1 MPDNSESVASRV
13 PVITLDGPSGS
24 GKGTISQ
31 RLAQQLGW
39 HYLDSGA
46 LYRLLAC
53 AATRDSVALDDVD
66 GLVTLAGRIHGE
78 FRFSDAGEE
87 CVLLDG
93 APVTAELRTEQTGN
107 AASQIAALPPVRAA
121 LLAWQRRYRQ
131 PPGLVADGRDMG
143 TVVFPDA
150 ALKIFLTASPGE
162 RASRRYKQLKYKGK
176 EVSLEAVVADVKARD
191 ERDRSRAVSPLVP
204 AADALLLDNSAQGIE
219 ETVARVL
226 AHVHS
231 II

>member
-1 MPDNSESVASRV
+1 MPDNSESVASRI

-53 AATRDSVALDDVD
+53 AASRDGVALDDVD
-66 GLVTLAGRIHGE
+66 GLVALAGRIHGE

-93 APVTAELRTEQTGN
+93 APVTAELRTEQAGN
-107 AASQIAALPPVRAA
+107 AASRIAALPPVRAA
-121 LLAWQRRYRQ
+121 LLAWQRRYRR

-150 ALKIFLTASPGE
+150 ELKIFLTASPGE
-162 RASRRYKQLKYKGK
+162 RAHRRYKQLKDKGK
-176 EVSLEAVVADVKARD
+176 EVSLQTITADVKARD
-191 ERDRSRAVSPLVP
+191 ERDRSRAVSPLAP
-204 AADALLLDNSAQGIE
+204 AADAHLLDNSTLDIE

-226 AHVHS
+226 AHAHS

>member
-13 PVITLDGPSGS
+13 PVIALDGPSGS
-24 GKGTISQ
+24 GKGTISR

-53 AATRDSVALDDVD
+53 AATRDSVAFDDVD
-66 GLVTLAGRIHGE
+66 GLVALAGRIHGE
-78 FRFSDAGEE
+78 FRFSDTGEE

-93 APVTAELRTEQTGN
+93 APVTAELRTEQAGD

-150 ALKIFLTASPGE
+150 ALKIFLTASPAE
-162 RASRRYKQLKYKGK
+162 RANRRYKQLKDKGI
-176 EVSLEAVVADVKARD
+176 EVSLEAIIADVKGRD
-191 ERDRSRAVSPLVP
+191 ERDRSRAISPLVP
-204 AADALLLDNSAQGIE
+204 AADARLLDNSALDIE

-226 AHVHS
+226 THAHS

>member
-1 MPDNSESVASRV
+1 MKI
-13 PVITLDGPSGS
+13 PVITIDGPSGS

-31 RLAQQLGW
+31 RLARQLGW

-53 AATRDSVALDDVD
+53 AAQRDGVTLDDVD
-66 GLVTLAGRIHGE
+66 GLVALANRIHAE
-78 FRFSDAGEE
+78 FRTNATGDES
-87 CVLLDG
+87 VLLDG
-93 APVTAELRTEQTGN
+93 VSVTTELRTEQAGS

-121 LLAWQRRYRQ
+121 LLDWQRRYRQ

-150 ALKIFLTASPGE
+150 STKIFLTASPGE
-162 RASRRYKQLKYKGK
+162 RARRRYNQLINMKK
-176 EVSLEAVVADVKARD
+176 EVSLEAVMAEVRARD
-191 ERDRSRAVSPLVP
+191 ERDRSRSVAPLVP
-204 AADALLLDNSAQGIE
+204 AADAHLLDNSALDIE

-226 AHVHS
+226 EHARS
-231 II
+231 LT

>member
-1 MPDNSESVASRV
+1 VAF
-13 PVITLDGPSGS
+13 
-24 GKGTISQ
+24 
-31 RLAQQLGW
+31 
-39 HYLDSGA
+39 
-46 LYRLLAC
+46 
-53 AATRDSVALDDVD
+53 DDVD
-66 GLVTLAGRIHGE
+66 GLVALAGRIHGE
-78 FRFSDAGEE
+78 FRFSDTGEE

-93 APVTAELRTEQTGN
+93 APVTAELRTEQAGD

-150 ALKIFLTASPGE
+150 ALKIFLTASPAE
-162 RASRRYKQLKYKGK
+162 RANRRYKQLKDKGI
-176 EVSLEAVVADVKARD
+176 EVSLEAVIADVKGRD
-191 ERDRSRAVSPLVP
+191 ERDRSRAISPLVP
-204 AADALLLDNSAQGIE
+204 AADARLLDNSALDIE

-226 AHVHS
+226 THAHS